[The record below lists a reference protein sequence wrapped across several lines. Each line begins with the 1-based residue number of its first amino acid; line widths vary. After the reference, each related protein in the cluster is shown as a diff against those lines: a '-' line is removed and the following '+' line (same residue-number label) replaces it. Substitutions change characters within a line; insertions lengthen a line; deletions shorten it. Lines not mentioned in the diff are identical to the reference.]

1 MLFRRLPVILA
12 LYKIIPEIKGVKE
25 AAFTGFFGPIGIGA
39 LFYLQVALEQL
50 AEWGLD
56 TNQDYLCL
64 MLRSVVYFSIL
75 TSIIVHG
82 VGIPILRL
90 AILVKTSMK
99 KRRNGKLSRSASEP
113 SQAYATSISSDK
125 CI

>member
-1 MLFRRLPVILA
+1 MLFRRLPVVLA
-12 LYKIIPEIKGVKE
+12 LYKLIPEIKGLKE

-39 LFYLQVALEQL
+39 LFYLQVALRQL
-50 AEWGLD
+50 EEWGVD

-64 MLRSVVYFSIL
+64 MLRSVVYFAIL

-82 VGIPILRL
+82 AGIPVLRL
-90 AILVKTSMK
+90 AMLANTSANN
-99 KRRNGKLSRSASEP
+99 RGNGKLSRNPSE
-113 SQAYATSISSDK
+113 STSYANTISSDK